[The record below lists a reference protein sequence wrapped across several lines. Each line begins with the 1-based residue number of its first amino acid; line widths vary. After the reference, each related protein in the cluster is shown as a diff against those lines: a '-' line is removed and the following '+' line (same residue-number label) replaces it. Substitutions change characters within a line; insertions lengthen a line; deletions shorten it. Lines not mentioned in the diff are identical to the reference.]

1 VPDEINHDERTG
13 IVAGLSA
20 YLLWGLLTLYW
31 KALRDLDPFELIGWR
46 IVCSAALLVVVLSVG
61 RRWTPLLEAARR
73 PRLLGRIALAALLL
87 TANWTCY
94 VWAVVNDQVIET
106 ALGYFM
112 APIGTMLIGVF
123 VLREHMYRA
132 QVIAFALAVAAVAVL
147 TLSYGRVPAIA
158 LVLATTWSVYG
169 LLKRQVPLDPFQSLT
184 GETMVVLLPAIG
196 LMAWG
201 FAADDGIAATATS
214 GQTILVLLSG
224 VVTTVPLL
232 LFAVAA
238 PRVPFTILGPLQYVV
253 PTINFLLGWLAFG
266 EELPPSRLVG
276 FLLVWAG
283 LAVLS
288 VDTVRRARTVRTA
301 AVPAPA
307 S

>member
-1 VPDEINHDERTG
+1 
-13 IVAGLSA
+13 
-20 YLLWGLLTLYW
+20 
-31 KALRDLDPFELIGWR
+31 
-46 IVCSAALLVVVLSVG
+46 
-61 RRWTPLLEAARR
+61 
-73 PRLLGRIALAALLL
+73 
-87 TANWTCY
+87 
-94 VWAVVNDQVIET
+94 
-106 ALGYFM
+106 
-112 APIGTMLIGVF
+112 
-123 VLREHMYRA
+123 
-132 QVIAFALAVAAVAVL
+132 
-147 TLSYGRVPAIA
+147 
-158 LVLATTWSVYG
+158 VYG

-201 FAADDGIAATATS
+201 FAADDGIAATATG
-214 GQTILVLLSG
+214 GQTLLVLLSG

-288 VDTVRRARTVRTA
+288 VDTVRRARTVRA
-301 AVPAPA
+301 ATVPAPA